1 MKHKVMIIPFIT
13 DSHGRV
19 RFVVVKEGRYN
30 EWSFVCGN
38 CRKNEINNPLKT
50 ALRELREETKDTMVL
65 SSPLKYIFKYSPMTI
80 TENEI
85 SGQDEDK
92 DEKILFHIFIFNV
105 QGMKPAG
112 VIKNYYTR
120 LKSGY
125 KCYNKNYIETIGIA
139 FMTITDLTRKKMW
152 PFVIS
157 KLINNQSFWE
167 DVAFLR
173 NENYKHQLQQHD
185 KEKRIFSTP
194 TPWGALMCASGS
206 VGRVELVPRRKY
218 TRFAFQPKVQRHVP
232 RSSRYGHFNFKRKG
246 HRGW

>member
-1 MKHKVMIIPFIT
+1 MVIPFIT

-19 RFVVVKEGRYN
+19 RFVVVKEGLYN

-38 CRKNEINNPLKT
+38 CRKNEVNNPLKT

-65 SSPLKYIFKYSPMTI
+65 SSPLKYIFKYTSMPI
-80 TENEI
+80 IEKEINGKKDANEP
-85 SGQDEDK
+85 
-92 DEKILFHIFIFNV
+92 ILFHVFVFNV
-105 QGMKPAG
+105 QGIKPAG

-120 LKSGY
+120 LKNNY
-125 KCYNKNYIETIGIA
+125 KCYNRNYIETIGIA

-157 KLINNQSFWE
+157 KLINNQQFWE

-173 NENYKHQLQQHD
+173 NENYKRKLQYND
-185 KEKRIFSTP
+185 KEKRILPTP
-194 TPWGALMCASGS
+194 TSWGTFKCTSGS
-206 VGRVELVPRRKY
+206 IARVELVPRRTY
-218 TRFAFQPKVQRHVP
+218 TSFTYQPKIQRHVP
-232 RSSRYGHFNFKRKG
+232 KSSRYGHFNFKNKG